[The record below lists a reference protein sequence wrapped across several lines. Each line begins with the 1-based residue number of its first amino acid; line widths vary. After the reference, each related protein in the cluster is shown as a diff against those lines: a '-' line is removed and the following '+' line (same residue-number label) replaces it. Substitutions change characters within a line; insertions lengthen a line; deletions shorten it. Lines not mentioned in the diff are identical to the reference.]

1 MRGFKN
7 QSAVAHYPKAN
18 LAVVEVRQGESE
30 EEAWSRYLADH
41 PESVGVTVKIFH
53 LPQPSLRQIKDS

>member
-7 QSAVAHYPKAN
+7 QSAVAHYLKAN

-30 EEAWSRYLADH
+30 EEA
-41 PESVGVTVKIFH
+41 
-53 LPQPSLRQIKDS
+53 